1 MTKLKKNL
9 LAAGVLL
16 AALAVAFGSF
26 MLFSPKDTSS
36 VSVSAEPAADAKPVR
51 DDSHRLT
58 SPARSELTVVE
69 FLDFECEGCG
79 AAHPIVEKLRAE
91 YKDRVTFVAR
101 YFPMPGH
108 RNSTT
113 AALAVEAAAQQGKF
127 EPMYSKLFGTQ
138 KEWGEAQDSKAGL
151 FRTFAEGLGLDM
163 TKYDAVVKAP
173 ATLER
178 VKADQKDGLGLGVQ
192 GTPTFFVDGVKIQT
206 PRSYEEF
213 KALIDSRLAR

>member
-9 LAAGVLL
+9 LAAAVLV

-26 MLFSPKDTSS
+26 MLFSPQDTNSAS
-36 VSVSAEPAADAKPVR
+36 VNAEPAADARPVR
-51 DDSHRLT
+51 DTSHRLT
-58 SPARSELTVVE
+58 SPQRSELTVVE

-79 AAHPIVEKLRAE
+79 AAYPTVEKLRAE

-127 EPMYSKLFGTQ
+127 EPMYSKLFATQ
-138 KEWGEAQDSKAGL
+138 KEWGEAKESKADL
-151 FRTFAEGLGLDM
+151 FRTYATGLGLDLA
-163 TKYDAVVKAP
+163 KYDAAVKAP
-173 ATLER
+173 TTLER
-178 VKADQKDGLGLGVQ
+178 VQADQKDGLGLGVQ

-206 PRSYEEF
+206 PGSYEAF